1 MASGGGRGIRRQKL
15 EEVKVGGGRERG
27 RKNRWRR
34 KKRERDYRVGRE
46 EEEEII
52 GKE

>member
-1 MASGGGRGIRRQKL
+1 M

-27 RKNRWRR
+27 WKNRWRR
-34 KKRERDYRVGRE
+34 KKKERDYRGRRE

-52 GKE
+52 GKEKKNKENCTLE